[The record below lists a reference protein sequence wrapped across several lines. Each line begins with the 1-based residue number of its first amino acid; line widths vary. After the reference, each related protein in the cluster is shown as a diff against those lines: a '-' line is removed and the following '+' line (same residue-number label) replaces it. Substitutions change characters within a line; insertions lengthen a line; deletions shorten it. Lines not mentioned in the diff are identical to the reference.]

1 MKYKSIFHMLF
12 QFLNKSQFILG
23 IFLSVIGTI
32 LSLFLPQLIGQLISA
47 EFLQSIISNPDY
59 LMAMII
65 FLVLT
70 YGIQASAS
78 YIIGSC
84 GSQSL
89 NKIQKYTYS
98 SLLKASVRELDDHSS
113 GDLASRLTN
122 DMSIVL
128 NFITVVLPNFM
139 LNVVIIIGSIYF
151 LLKISLPLTLMSLS
165 LFPVLLLVVVPI
177 NHKMEAY
184 YTDYQEGLGAISSRI
199 SHRFNH
205 IRLMKAFNGE
215 DSEQRAMSYTF
226 DRLTNHFKKII
237 GLSSIQNTL
246 VNGLMMSFMILLL
259 VVAGMEVSKGSMTM
273 STLMT
278 FMLYMTQLIDP
289 VTDISESMTEL
300 TEFNSVSNR
309 LIDILNLEKEDTQI
323 AEKALVGSNI
333 VINNVNFAYDQ
344 ENVLNGLSVSVE
356 SGQHVAIVGPSG
368 SGKSTIFSL
377 LMTYYQDYDGEITIG
392 NSNLSTLS
400 KEQVRNII
408 AYIPQDNTLFHGS
421 IKDNLLYGK
430 NQSVSEERLHE
441 VLKELGLTKVV
452 NDLEKG
458 LDTEISDSGTGLS
471 EGQKQRFNIAR
482 ALLLEHPIYLLDEVS
497 ASLDSVTERLISKAI
512 DKLTAGK
519 TRLTIAHRLHTVKE
533 ADAILVL
540 DKGGQVVDF
549 GTHHQLMGRN
559 KLYNDFLAGLQQAS

>member
-1 MKYKSIFHMLF
+1 MNKELFKLIIKYLNKPKFIFGLVLSFIGTTMSLFVPKFMGNLLDEEFLTTLISSPVTIIVAIISISSIF
-12 QFLNKSQFILG
+12 FIQA
-23 IFLSVIGTI
+23 FSSYVIG
-32 LSLFLPQLIGQLISA
+32 L
-47 EFLQSIISNPDY
+47 
-59 LMAMII
+59 
-65 FLVLT
+65 
-70 YGIQASAS
+70 
-78 YIIGSC
+78 C

-89 NKIQKYTYS
+89 NKIQKYIYH
-98 SLLKASVRELDDHSS
+98 SLLKASVRELDVHSS

-122 DMSIVL
+122 DMSVVL
-128 NFITVVLPNFM
+128 NFITVVFPNLI
-139 LNVVIIIGSIYF
+139 LNVVVIVGSIYF
-151 LLKISLPLTLMSLS
+151 LLKISLPLTLMSLC
-165 LFPVLLLVVVPI
+165 LFPILLFVVVPI
-177 NHKMEAY
+177 NNKMEEY

-199 SHRFNH
+199 SHRFKH

-215 DSEQRAMSYTF
+215 DSEQSAMSYTF
-226 DRLTNHFKKII
+226 DRLTNNFKKII

-246 VNGLMMSFMILLL
+246 VNGLMISFIILLL

-278 FMLYMTQLIDP
+278 FILYMTQLIDP

-309 LIDILNLEKEDTQI
+309 LIEILNLEKESAQTV
-323 AEKALVGSNI
+323 EKEFVGPNI
-333 VINNVNFAYDQ
+333 VINNVDFAYDQ

-368 SGKSTIFSL
+368 AGKSTIFSL
-377 LMTYYQDYDGEITIG
+377 LMKFYQDYDGEISIG
-392 NSNLSTLS
+392 NRNLSELS
-400 KEQVRNII
+400 EEQIRNMI

-430 NQSVSEERLHE
+430 NQSVSEERINE
-441 VLKELGLTKVV
+441 VLKELGLTKLV
-452 NDLEKG
+452 NDLENG

-482 ALLLEHPIYLLDEVS
+482 ALLLEHPIYLLDEVT
-497 ASLDSVTERLISKAI
+497 ASLDSVTERIISKAI

-533 ADAILVL
+533 ADSILVL

-549 GTHHQLMGRN
+549 GTHNQLIDRN
-559 KLYNDFLAGLQQAS
+559 KLYNEFLVGLQQAS